1 MKTIY
6 YAVMAV
12 ISFVLVV
19 VVDAMLDVNS
29 YPQG

>member
-6 YAVMAV
+6 DAVMAV